1 MLEDKIMDYT
11 EEIEK
16 KKKLLRIAPYILSG
30 GAVSLFSAFL
40 TIIFF
45 VLHDKI
51 WILFAIGFVIGQIL
65 IAMGYIKFY
74 KK

>member
-1 MLEDKIMDYT
+1 MNNAEQ
-11 EEIEK
+11 IEK
-16 KKKLLRIAPYILSG
+16 KKKLLKIAPYILSG

-40 TIIFF
+40 SIIFF
-45 VLHDKI
+45 ILSSKC
-51 WILFAIGFVIGQIL
+51 WILFAVGFIIGQIL

>member
-1 MLEDKIMDYT
+1 MNNAEQ
-11 EEIEK
+11 IEK
-16 KKKLLRIAPYILSG
+16 KKKLLKIAPYILSG

-51 WILFAIGFVIGQIL
+51 WVLFAIGFIIGQIL